1 MSQRAA
7 VPGTEQL
14 TGWGRSSHASSTVIE
29 PTTTQEVVDVLRACN
44 GTKMLAR
51 GGGRSYGDAALN
63 AGGYVLRTTKLRSV
77 RSFDP
82 ASGTIVVDPG
92 VTFGDLLRDRA
103 CSGWITPVTP
113 GTQFATIAGAIAND
127 VHGKNHDADGSI
139 GDHVLWLDL
148 ALPDGTV
155 RRVDRSND
163 PELFAATIGGIG
175 LTGIITGVGLRMLAV
190 PSTTLRVRERRVAS
204 LDEYLDLLQ
213 EARTRFR
220 YSVGWID
227 GVASGRSLG
236 RGILETAEHIEDP
249 TRSRLRRAAVRMP
262 VDLPGGAINAWTVGL
277 FNQLYFRRI
286 PAAGRERQLDLE
298 TFFYPLDSI
307 LDWNRI
313 YGRRGFVQFQCVIP
327 DAEAHRALHE
337 LLSAITASARAS
349 FLAVIK
355 TLGGG
360 GAGFLSFPMRGITL
374 ALDFPLAHGT
384 HELLDRLHSITIDHG
399 GRIYLAKDSCVSA
412 RHLRQMYPRVE
423 QFRAVLARV
432 DPQRR
437 MRSDMSDRLQL

>member
-1 MSQRAA
+1 MTRS
-7 VPGTEQL
+7 VSTERL

-29 PTTTQEVVDVLRACN
+29 PATTQEVVAALRECN
-44 GTKMLAR
+44 GTKVLAR
-51 GGGRSYGDAALN
+51 GGGRSYGDAALS
-63 AGGYVLRTTKLRSV
+63 AGGRVIRTTKMNAV
-77 RSFDP
+77 RSFDR

-92 VTFGDLLRDRA
+92 VTFGDLMRGFA
-103 CSGWITPVTP
+103 TSGWAAPVTP

-148 ALPDGTV
+148 ALPDATV

-175 LTGIITGVGLRMLAV
+175 LTGVITGVGLRMLAI
-190 PSTTLRVRERRVAS
+190 PSTTLRVRERRVGS
-204 LDEYLDLLQ
+204 LAEYLELLQ
-213 EARTRFR
+213 DARTRSR

-227 GVASGRSLG
+227 GVATGRRLG

-249 TRSRLRRAAVRMP
+249 ATPRRGRVPVRMP
-262 VDLPGGAINAWTVGL
+262 VDLPSGAINSWTVGL
-277 FNQLYFRRI
+277 FNRCYFRRI
-286 PAAGRERQLDLE
+286 PPAGRERKLDLE
-298 TFFYPLDSI
+298 TFFYPLDAI

-327 DAEAHRALHE
+327 DPEAHRALHE
-337 LLSAITASARAS
+337 LLRAIAASGQAS

-355 TLGGG
+355 SLGSAGV
-360 GAGFLSFPMRGITL
+360 GFLSFPLRGITL
-374 ALDFPLAHGT
+374 ALDFPLARGT
-384 HELLDRLHSITIDHG
+384 HALLDRLHSITIDHG

-412 RHLRQMYPRVE
+412 RHLRQMYPKVE
-423 QFRAVLARV
+423 QFRAVLARA

>member
-1 MSQRAA
+1 MTRSLSCS
-7 VPGTEQL
+7 TERL

-29 PTTTQEVVDVLRACN
+29 PTTRQEVLAALDDCN
-44 GTKMLAR
+44 GTKVLAR

-63 AGGYVLRTTKLRSV
+63 AGGCVIRTTKMQAV

-82 ASGTIVVDPG
+82 ASGTIELDPG
-92 VTFGDLLRDRA
+92 VTFGDLLRHCA
-103 CSGWITPVTP
+103 GSGWIAPVTP

-148 ALPDGTV
+148 VLSDGSV

-175 LTGIITGVGLRMLAV
+175 LTGIITGVGLRMLAI
-190 PSTTLRVRERRVAS
+190 PSTTLRVRERRVDS
-204 LDEYLDLLQ
+204 LDEYLDVLQ
-213 EARTRFR
+213 EARTRYR

-227 GVASGRSLG
+227 GVATGRRLG

-249 TRSRLRRAAVRMP
+249 TASRRSRAPVRMP

-277 FNQLYFRRI
+277 FNRLYFRRI
-286 PAAGRERQLDLE
+286 RAAGRERNLDLE
-298 TFFYPLDSI
+298 TFFYPLDAI

-327 DAEAHRALHE
+327 DSEARRALHE
-337 LLSAITASARAS
+337 LLGAIVASGRAS

-355 TLGGG
+355 TLGSA
-360 GAGFLSFPMRGITL
+360 GAGFLSFPVRGITL
-374 ALDFPLAHGT
+374 ALDFPLAQGT
-384 HELLDRLHSITIDHG
+384 HELLDRLHSITVDHG

-423 QFRAVLARV
+423 QFRAVLARA

>member
-1 MSQRAA
+1 VIRA
-7 VPGTEQL
+7 GTERL

-29 PTTTQEVVDVLRACN
+29 PATTEELAEALRACN
-44 GTKMLAR
+44 GTKVFAR

-63 AGGYVLRTTKLRSV
+63 GGGCVIRTTKLRTV

-92 VTFGDLLRDRA
+92 VTFGDLLRSRA
-103 CSGWITPVTP
+103 FAGWIAPVTP

-127 VHGKNHDADGSI
+127 AHGKNHDADGSI

-148 ALPDGTV
+148 ALADGTV
-155 RRVDRSND
+155 RRVDRNSD

-190 PSTTLRVRERRVAS
+190 PSTTLRVCERRVNS
-204 LDEYLDLLQ
+204 LDEYLDVLQ
-213 EARTRFR
+213 EARTRYR

-227 GVASGRSLG
+227 GVATGRRLG

-249 TRSRLRRAAVRMP
+249 IASRVRRANVRMP

-286 PAAGRERQLDLE
+286 SSAGRERQLDLE

-327 DAEAHRALHE
+327 DSEARRALHE
-337 LLSAITASARAS
+337 LLGTIAASGRAS

-355 TLGGG
+355 TLGSA
-360 GAGFLSFPMRGITL
+360 GAGFLSFPVRGITL
-374 ALDFPLAHGT
+374 ALDFPLARGT
-384 HELLDRLHSITIDHG
+384 HELLDQLHSITVEHG

-423 QFRAVLARV
+423 QFRATLARA

>member
-1 MSQRAA
+1 MTQSLSCS
-7 VPGTEQL
+7 TERL

-29 PTTTQEVVDVLRACN
+29 PTTRQEVLAALHECN
-44 GTKMLAR
+44 GTKVLAR

-63 AGGYVLRTTKLRSV
+63 AGGCVIRTTKMQAI
-77 RSFDP
+77 RSFDR
-82 ASGTIVVDPG
+82 ASGTIELDPG
-92 VTFGDLLRDRA
+92 VTFGDLLRHCA
-103 CSGWITPVTP
+103 GSGWIAPVTP

-148 ALPDGTV
+148 VLPDGSV

-175 LTGIITGVGLRMLAV
+175 LTGIITGVGLRMLAI
-190 PSTTLRVRERRVAS
+190 PSTTLRVRERRVDS
-204 LDEYLDLLQ
+204 LDEYLDVLQ
-213 EARTRFR
+213 EARTRYR

-227 GVASGRSLG
+227 GVATGRRLG

-249 TRSRLRRAAVRMP
+249 TASRRSRAPVRMP

-277 FNQLYFRRI
+277 FNRLYFRRI
-286 PAAGRERQLDLE
+286 RAAGRERNLDLE
-298 TFFYPLDSI
+298 TFFYPLDAI

-327 DAEAHRALHE
+327 DSEARRALHE
-337 LLSAITASARAS
+337 LLGAIVASGRAS

-355 TLGGG
+355 TLGSA
-360 GAGFLSFPMRGITL
+360 GAGFLSFPVRGITL
-374 ALDFPLAHGT
+374 ALDFPLAQGT
-384 HELLDRLHSITIDHG
+384 HELLDRLHSITVDHG

-423 QFRAVLARV
+423 QFRAVLARA